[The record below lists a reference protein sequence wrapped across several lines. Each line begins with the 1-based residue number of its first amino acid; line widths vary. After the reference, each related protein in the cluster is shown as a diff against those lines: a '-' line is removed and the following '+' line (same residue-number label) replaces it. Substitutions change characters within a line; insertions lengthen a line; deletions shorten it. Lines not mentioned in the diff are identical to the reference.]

1 MRQNQV
7 ILYRTD
13 PSKENY
19 VRTIVREIRHVISR
33 DVSEMVDVYIPSDD
47 RLAIEIETQLMGDD
61 DYGDDDARD

>member
-19 VRTIVREIRHVISR
+19 IRTIVREIRHVISR
-33 DVSEMVDVYIPSDD
+33 DVSEMADVYIPSDD

-61 DYGDDDARD
+61 DYGDNDAGD